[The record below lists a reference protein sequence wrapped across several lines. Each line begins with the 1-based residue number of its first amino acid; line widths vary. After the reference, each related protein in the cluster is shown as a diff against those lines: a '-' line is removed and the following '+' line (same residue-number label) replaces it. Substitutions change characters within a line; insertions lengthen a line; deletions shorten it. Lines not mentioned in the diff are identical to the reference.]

1 MQSVRN
7 EAAWLGCRWRKCSP
21 TSYPAAPAA
30 RPQISDG
37 LRLRP
42 NPCIKGK
49 VGGGRRERR
58 GQEREEATGKK
69 GGDRRERRG
78 QDDDDLCHCGDRSGA
93 LNRSS

>member
-1 MQSVRN
+1 MSCDVTGQSRQCTD
-7 EAAWLGCRWRKCSP
+7 AGR
-21 TSYPAAPAA
+21 
-30 RPQISDG
+30 
-37 LRLRP
+37 
-42 NPCIKGK
+42 
-49 VGGGRRERR
+49 GGGKRERRGQGRRGERR